1 MAVIN
6 HSTHVPMAI
15 SDHERAFF
23 VDLGLRVA
31 ELRKQQNITQVQ
43 LAETLEVSQQ
53 TMQGY
58 EAGRRRIPVSMLP
71 ILAQQLGMTVE
82 ELLGQHTE
90 KRGSKRGPT
99 PRLQQQI
106 DRISLLPK
114 PKQRFVME
122 MFDTVIAQASMAAD
136 AVQPR
141 AGRMTR

>member
-1 MAVIN
+1 MTLFALSN
-6 HSTHVPMAI
+6 GCLGMK
-15 SDHERAFF
+15 EELFF
-23 VDLGLRVA
+23 KDLGARIAVA
-31 ELRKQQNITQVQ
+31 RKAQNLTQTD
-43 LAETLEVSQQ
+43 LAEFLGVAQQ
-53 TMQGY
+53 TLAHY
-58 EAGRRRIPVSMLP
+58 EGGRLRLPVSMLP

-82 ELLGQHTE
+82 ELLGQHAE

-122 MFDTVIAQASMAAD
+122 MLDTVIAQASMAAD